1 MKKECKRHL
10 HHRSICM
17 VLALC
22 LTLLLAGCTA
32 KSQTAESQDA
42 KSQTA
47 DYGVFLSVTEDLS
60 ALRDYKTVVID
71 AQYFSGAEIE
81 AFRADGHTVYSYLNV
96 GSLENFRDYYA
107 TYAPLTLGAYE
118 HWDEERWI
126 DVADQRWQ
134 RFLTE
139 TLIPALLEKHIDGFF
154 VDNCDVYAYAPTREM
169 RAMAGRA
176 HRNQSRIRLYQNTLG
191 RGSFRCRFSGRSR
204 LFFRLYRTLRLPRR
218 GNLSFRI
225 YARPPFDC

>member
-1 MKKECKRHL
+1 MIIKHYL

-22 LTLLLAGCTA
+22 LTLLLVGCTA
-32 KSQTAESQDA
+32 KSQTAE
-42 KSQTA
+42 SQTA

-107 TYAPLTLGAYE
+107 TYAPL
-118 HWDEERWI
+118 
-126 DVADQRWQ
+126 
-134 RFLTE
+134 
-139 TLIPALLEKHIDGFF
+139 ALLSLIHISF
-154 VDNCDVYAYAPTREM
+154 VHNDETPAPYTARSAD
-169 RAMAGRA
+169 RALPHSAPRP
-176 HRNQSRIRLYQNTLG
+176 RL
-191 RGSFRCRFSGRSR
+191 S
-204 LFFRLYRTLRLPRR
+204 
-218 GNLSFRI
+218 I
-225 YARPPFDC
+225 E

>member
-1 MKKECKRHL
+1 
-10 HHRSICM
+10 M

-22 LTLLLAGCTA
+22 LTLLLVGCTA
-32 KSQTAESQDA
+32 KSQTAE
-42 KSQTA
+42 SQTA

-71 AQYFSGAEIE
+71 AQYFSGAEID
-81 AFRADGHTVYSYLNV
+81 AFRADGHTVYSYLTV

-154 VDNCDVYAYAPTREM
+154 VDNLSLIHISEPTR
-169 RAMAGRA
+169 
-176 HRNQSRIRLYQNTLG
+176 
-191 RGSFRCRFSGRSR
+191 
-204 LFFRLYRTLRLPRR
+204 
-218 GNLSFRI
+218 LS
-225 YARPPFDC
+225 

>member
-1 MKKECKRHL
+1 MIIKRYL

-22 LTLLLAGCTA
+22 LTLLLVGCTA
-32 KSQTAESQDA
+32 KSQTAE
-42 KSQTA
+42 SQTA

-139 TLIPALLEKHIDGFF
+139 TLIPALLEKHIDGFLIDSGEHVLPLPAACAVSVQINVPA
-154 VDNCDVYAYAPTREM
+154 VDENCFSCAY
-169 RAMAGRA
+169 
-176 HRNQSRIRLYQNTLG
+176 QSMQN
-191 RGSFRCRFSGRSR
+191 C
-204 LFFRLYRTLRLPRR
+204 
-218 GNLSFRI
+218 
-225 YARPPFDC
+225 A